1 MQSIKDIIQE
11 SIAAKN
17 ELFSQA
23 DMLEKISNVISEA
36 LMRGNKILIFGN
48 GGSAADS
55 QHIAAELVGRYK
67 LERKG
72 LPAIALTTDSSILT
86 AVSNDYDYNR
96 VFSRQVEALASPSDI
111 LLGISTSGNSQNVL
125 NAFAR
130 GKEIGTVN
138 ISLTGRD
145 GGKLKAMSDYNINC
159 PAKETARIQ
168 ECHMTAYHII
178 CELVEREALK

>member
-1 MQSIKDIIQE
+1 M
-11 SIAAKN
+11 
-17 ELFSQA
+17 
-23 DMLEKISNVISEA
+23 
-36 LMRGNKILIFGN
+36 
-48 GGSAADS
+48 
-55 QHIAAELVGRYK
+55 
-67 LERKG
+67 
-72 LPAIALTTDSSILT
+72 TTDSSILT